1 MNPLVVRSCAF
12 GTGHEKI
19 CVPLTAPDTPSLR
32 QQAKAAIHAG
42 CDLVEWRVDAL
53 RDGLNIDVM
62 RPALRALREEVGEK
76 PILFTFR
83 TKEEGGLAPASWEA
97 YEALYRAAVEEPDG
111 ADLFDVELNR
121 GEERVTKL
129 ARDIQEKSGWVV
141 MSYHDFHKTPEQTE
155 IQDIFRRMAEKGADI
170 GKVAVMPQTKR
181 DVLTLMQ
188 AAAWAS
194 EMYKDRLFIAISMG
208 PLGMLSRLAGYL
220 TGSCLTFG
228 TAGRSSAPGQPP
240 AGALRAA
247 LSLLPGEEIEP

>member
-1 MNPLVVRSCAF
+1 MNPLVVRGCAF
-12 GTGHEKI
+12 GMGHEKI
-19 CVPLTAPDTPSLR
+19 CVPLTASDTPSLR
-32 QQAKAAIHAG
+32 QQAKAAIKAG
-42 CDLVEWRVDAL
+42 CDLVEWRVDAMK
-53 RDGLNIDVM
+53 DGLAIDVM

-83 TKEEGGLAPASWEA
+83 TKEEGGLAPAAWEA

>member
-1 MNPLVVRSCAF
+1 MNPLLVRSCAF

-42 CDLVEWRVDAL
+42 CDLVEWRVDAMK
-53 RDGLNIDVM
+53 DGLAIDVM

-83 TKEEGGLAPASWEA
+83 TKEEGGLAPAAWEA

-155 IQDIFRRMAEKGADI
+155 IQAIFRRMAEKGADI

-188 AAAWAS
+188 ASAWAS

-208 PLGMLSRLAGYL
+208 PLGMLSRLSGYL

>member
-42 CDLVEWRVDAL
+42 CDLVEWRVDAMK
-53 RDGLNIDVM
+53 DGLAIDVM

-83 TKEEGGLAPASWEA
+83 TKEEGGLTPAAWDE

-188 AAAWAS
+188 ASAWAS

>member
-19 CVPLTAPDTPSLR
+19 CVPLMAADIPALR
-32 QQAKAAIHAG
+32 QQAKAAIKAG

-53 RDGLNIDVM
+53 KDGLHLDVM
-62 RPALRALREEVGEK
+62 RPALRALREEMGEK

-83 TKEEGGLAPASWEA
+83 TKEEGGLAPVAWDEYA
-97 YEALYRAAVEEPDG
+97 ALYRAAVEEPNG

-170 GKVAVMPQTKR
+170 GKVAVMPQTKQ

-188 AAAWAS
+188 AAVWAG
-194 EMYKDRLFIAISMG
+194 ETYKDRLFIAISMG

-228 TAGRSSAPGQPP
+228 TAGRSSAPGQLPTE
-240 AGALRAA
+240 ALRAA

>member
-1 MNPLVVRSCAF
+1 MNPLLVRSCAF

-19 CVPLTAPDTPSLR
+19 CVPLMAPDTPSLR

-62 RPALRALREEVGEK
+62 RPALWALREEVGEK

-111 ADLFDVELNR
+111 ADLFDLEVNR
-121 GEERVTKL
+121 GEERVTALMQAMK
-129 ARDIQEKSGWVV
+129 QKGGHVV
-141 MSYHDFHKTPEQTE
+141 MSYHDFHKTPEQTA
-155 IQDIFRRMAEKGADI
+155 IQAIFRRMAEKGADI

-188 AAAWAS
+188 AAVWAG
-194 EMYKDRLFIAISMG
+194 ETYKDRLFIAISMG

-228 TAGRSSAPGQPP
+228 TAWRSAAPGQPP
-240 AGALRAA
+240 AGSLRAA
-247 LSLLPGEEIEP
+247 LSLLPGEERES

>member
-42 CDLVEWRVDAL
+42 CDLVEWRVDAMK
-53 RDGLNIDVM
+53 DGLAIDVM

-188 AAAWAS
+188 ASAWAS

-228 TAGRSSAPGQPP
+228 TAGRSSAPGQLP

>member
-1 MNPLVVRSCAF
+1 MNPLLVRSCAF

-42 CDLVEWRVDAL
+42 CDLVEWRVDAMK
-53 RDGLNIDVM
+53 DGLHIDVM